1 MRGASRASYAGLRA
15 RRGAVAVGRAPSE
28 QIGDQL
34 FSVVRLLD
42 SEHGLRR
49 ALADSGKPSAEKAAV
64 ARRLLHDRVS
74 EATEGLVADAAAAH
88 WATPGDFTD
97 ALEQLAI
104 EALTMAAQYGGTLA
118 GLEDDPFRFAR
129 VISGQTGLRAVL
141 TGPTTT
147 DAKTWLLST
156 LLSAKVS
163 GASLSL
169 ITQVLTHPRG
179 RSPQVVLDVAASIA
193 ARRREQLIA
202 VVRVATE
209 LSAAQ
214 RRRLLETL
222 TAAYGQGVHLNVVH
236 DPAVIGGVSVQIGD
250 ELIDGSTASRLAE
263 VRRRL
268 AGWRAPKAF
277 IKPR

>member
-1 MRGASRASYAGLRA
+1 MRGPSRAAYAGLRDQL
-15 RRGAVAVGRAPSE
+15 GAVAVGPATSE

-64 ARRLLHDRVS
+64 ARRLLHGRVS

-88 WATPGDFTD
+88 WASPGDFTD

-104 EALTMAAQYGGTLA
+104 EALTMAAQYGGTLDD
-118 GLEDDPFRFAR
+118 LEDDLFRFAR
-129 VISGQTGLRAVL
+129 VVAGQTGLRAVL
-141 TGPTTT
+141 TGATTA
-147 DAKTWLLST
+147 DAKASLLSR

-169 ITQVLTHPRG
+169 ITQLLTHPRG
-179 RSPQVVLDVAASIA
+179 RSPQAVLDLAASIA

-214 RRRLLETL
+214 RRRLFDTL
-222 TAAYGQGVHLNVVH
+222 TAAYGHGIHLNVVH
-236 DPAVIGGVSVQIGD
+236 DPAVIGGLSVQIGD
-250 ELIDGSTASRLAE
+250 ELIDGTAASRLAE
-263 VRRRL
+263 VRRKL
-268 AGWRAPKAF
+268 AG
-277 IKPR
+277 